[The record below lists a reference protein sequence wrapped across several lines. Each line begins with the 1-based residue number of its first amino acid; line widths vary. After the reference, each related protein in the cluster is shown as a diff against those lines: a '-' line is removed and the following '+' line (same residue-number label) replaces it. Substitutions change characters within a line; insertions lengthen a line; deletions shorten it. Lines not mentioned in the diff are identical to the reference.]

1 MTGQPKAKQVDRTSA
16 VVGAGM
22 VALLVVGVTTVFAD
36 TLAAALSPPPVT
48 GSEAPTR
55 AAEGPATPTLPGG
68 AVVVDGGGSS

>member
-22 VALLVVGVTTVFAD
+22 VALLAVGVTTVFAD

-48 GSEAPTR
+48 GAEAPART
-55 AAEGPATPTLPGG
+55 ADAPAPTLPGG